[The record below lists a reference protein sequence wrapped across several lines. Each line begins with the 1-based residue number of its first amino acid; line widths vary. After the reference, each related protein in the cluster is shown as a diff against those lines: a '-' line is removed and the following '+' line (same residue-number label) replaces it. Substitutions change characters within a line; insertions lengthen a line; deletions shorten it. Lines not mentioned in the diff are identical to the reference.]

1 MLKIKRW
8 LSSSYGTHQF
18 WYAISFVFALVL
30 FACQKPSNNK
40 KTTQKTTVHESAD
53 GYQKN
58 EAKEKSAKFTPVMLG
73 KLSSNDTL
81 QVDLDNSQISW
92 IGRKVT
98 GEHSGSLHLSNGWV
112 VMDKNVLIGGKFIFD
127 MTSISNTDIESPEWK
142 LKLEDH
148 LKSEDFFNVDSF
160 PHVILEIKEH
170 QPLSDDQSTS
180 NNQILADLT
189 IRGIKQELSFPISL
203 QQSGSIFLAEGTVDI
218 DRTLYNIH
226 YKSGKFI
233 EDLGD
238 KLIYDDFTV
247 QFMVQ
252 TEGNKK

>member
-1 MLKIKRW
+1 MNLRNII
-8 LSSSYGTHQF
+8 

-30 FACQKPSNNK
+30 FTCQKPSNNK
-40 KTTQKTTVHESAD
+40 KTTQQTAVHESAD
-53 GYQKN
+53 GSQKN
-58 EAKEKSAKFTPVMLG
+58 TAKEKSAKFTPVMFG
-73 KLSSNDTL
+73 KLTSNDTL

-127 MTSISNTDIESPEWK
+127 MTSIPNTDIESPEWK

-160 PHVILEIKEH
+160 PMAILEIKEH
-170 QPLSDDQSTS
+170 QRLSDDQSTS

-189 IRGIKQELSFPISL
+189 IRGIRQELSFPISL
-203 QQSGSIFLAEGTVDI
+203 QQSDSIFSAVSAEGTVDI
-218 DRTLYNIH
+218 DRTLFNIQ

-233 EDLGD
+233 ENLGD

-247 QFMVQ
+247 QFRVQ